1 MIAHG
6 ARRIE
11 LPIRVGAQYT
21 TYVTTQIDS
30 EPTRAELD
38 TATETLKLLADRTRL
53 HIVWSLLHG
62 EHSVNDLAEHVGVAP
77 AAVSQ
82 HLAKLRLARIVTV
95 RRDGNRLFYLAEN
108 DHILRLVTEA
118 LFQAG
123 HTTSPTT
130 TNHHRRKVAVS

>member
-1 MIAHG
+1 MAT
-6 ARRIE
+6 RID
-11 LPIRVGAQYT
+11 A
-21 TYVTTQIDS
+21 

-82 HLAKLRLARIVTV
+82 HLAKLRLARLVTV

-108 DHILRLVTEA
+108 DHVLRLVTEA

-123 HTTSPTT
+123 HTTAPSTV
-130 TNHHRRKVAVS
+130 HEHKRKVAAS

>member
-1 MIAHG
+1 M
-6 ARRIE
+6 
-11 LPIRVGAQYT
+11 YT
-21 TYVTTQIDS
+21 IYVTTQIS
-30 EPTRAELD
+30 LEPSATELN

-82 HLAKLRLARIVTV
+82 HLAKLRLAHLVTV

-123 HTTSPTT
+123 HTAAPPTT
-130 TNHHRRKVAVS
+130 HHHKRNAEAS

>member
-1 MIAHG
+1 M
-6 ARRIE
+6 
-11 LPIRVGAQYT
+11 
-21 TYVTTQIDS
+21 TTQIDS

-38 TATETLKLLADRTRL
+38 AATETLKLLADRTRL

-62 EHSVNDLAEHVGVAP
+62 EHSVNDLAEHVGVTS

-82 HLAKLRLARIVTV
+82 HLAKLRLARLVTV

-123 HTTSPTT
+123 HLNAPSTT
-130 TNHHRRKVAVS
+130 HHHKRRVAAS